1 MDGGTLVLAALV
13 GAVVVSAVV
22 WASLGDNVDTEFSGC
37 LWTLV
42 LVATVVGMIWAFGA
56 WVVDG

>member
-1 MDGGTLVLAALV
+1 MDGGTFILAALV
-13 GAVVVSAVV
+13 GVVAVYAVP
-22 WASLGDNVDTEFSGC
+22 WALLGDNVDTEFSGC

-42 LVATVVGMIWAFGA
+42 LFAIVVGMIWAFGA